1 MFKKRLIFFH
11 RIIKAL
17 SESQNLANASANN
30 QNQNVV
36 NHRTVVKMQGNY
48 PQPMSKSTFI
58 KVLTKYVCFSFSVAV
73 LACFVTFR
81 TPLHIEKAIF
91 VITTVTQKWDENMVY
106 YHGILKLIAGM

>member
-1 MFKKRLIFFH
+1 MRYHLFLNSIGKMVKITKVFSRKLALNFQSSTTVNQFKVF
-11 RIIKAL
+11 
-17 SESQNLANASANN
+17 
-30 QNQNVV
+30 QNQPNL
-36 NHRTVVKMQGNY
+36 
-48 PQPMSKSTFI
+48 F
-58 KVLTKYVCFSFSVAV
+58 FSVAV